1 MAVLLD
7 THTLLWWTQDDPRLS
22 KRAREAIVGSERYCS
37 IASCWELAIKA
48 GSERIQFDRPIA
60 QFLAEEL
67 TANTISLLP
76 IEFRHVMR
84 VANLQLHHRDPFDR
98 LLIAQAL
105 EENLAIVSI
114 DRAFDAYGINRVW

>member
-1 MAVLLD
+1 VALLLD
-7 THTLLWWTQDDPRLS
+7 THTFLWWIQNDPKLS
-22 KRAREAIVGSERYCS
+22 RNARNVTTRENCYLS
-37 IASCWELAIKA
+37 IASCWELAIKVA
-48 GSERIQFDRPIA
+48 SERIQFDRPIA

-76 IEFRHVMR
+76 IEFRHAMR
-84 VANLQLHHRDPFDR
+84 VASLPLHHRDPFDR

-114 DRAFDAYGINRVW
+114 DRNFDAYGIERIW

>member
-1 MAVLLD
+1 VAILLD
-7 THTLLWWTQDDPRLS
+7 THTFLWWVQNDPKLS
-22 KRAREAIVGSERYCS
+22 GNTRGLITEESCYLS
-37 IASCWELAIKA
+37 IASCWELAIKVA
-48 GSERIQFDRPIA
+48 SERIQFDRPIA

-67 TANTISLLP
+67 IANTISLLP

-84 VANLQLHHRDPFDR
+84 VSSLPLHHRDPFDR

-114 DRAFDAYGINRVW
+114 NRGFDAYGIERVW

>member
-1 MAVLLD
+1 VPVLLD
-7 THTLLWWTQDDPRLS
+7 SHTFLWWVQNDPKLARN
-22 KRAREAIVGSERYCS
+22 ARELITVENCYLS

-48 GSERIQFDRPIA
+48 GAERIQFDRPVA
-60 QFLAEEL
+60 QFLTEEL
-67 TANTISLLP
+67 IANTISLPP

-84 VANLQLHHRDPFDR
+84 VANLPHRDPFDR

-114 DRAFDAYGINRVW
+114 DRNFDAYGIERVW